1 MTAEDQNAES
11 VEEEATETPETA
23 DSEAVEDSPESE
35 IEALKAQVAEAKDQ
49 VLRTQ
54 AEMQNIRR
62 RAEKDVENAHK
73 FALEKFAAAL
83 LPVVDN
89 LERAQATLDPADEST
104 RAFSEGIELTH
115 RNFSEVLGSFKVEAI
130 EPTGE
135 PFDPELHEAM
145 SMVENDDVE
154 PNTVLQVFQKG
165 YLLNGRVIR
174 AAMVVV
180 SRASAGQHVDET
192 A

>member
-11 VEEEATETPETA
+11 VDEEAKETQETA
-23 DSEAVEDSPESE
+23 EREAVEDTPESE
-35 IEALKAQVAEAKDQ
+35 IEALKAQVAEAADQ
-49 VLRTQ
+49 VLRSQ
-54 AEMQNIRR
+54 AEMQNLRR
-62 RAEKDVENAHK
+62 RSEKDVENAHK

-83 LPVVDN
+83 LPVIDN
-89 LERAQATLDPADEST
+89 LERAQATLDPADEAT
-104 RAFSEGIELTH
+104 KAFSEGIELTH
-115 RNFSEVLGSFKVEAI
+115 RNFSEVLGRFNVEAI

-135 PFDPELHEAM
+135 PFDPERHEAM

-154 PNTVLQVFQKG
+154 PNTILQVFQKG

-180 SRASAGQHVDET
+180 SRAGAGQQVDET